1 MDLCKPVTE
10 ISRYYWENLFLFISD
25 NYGKPMMELYI
36 QNQVQF
42 MLIHVHKL
50 LIYSQ
55 TCFSSLSIVKDNTN
69 IVGSFSVPLHRQSTK
84 TTIIENG

>member
-1 MDLCKPVTE
+1 
-10 ISRYYWENLFLFISD
+10 
-25 NYGKPMMELYI
+25 MMELYI

-42 MLIHVHKL
+42 TLIHVRKL

-69 IVGSFSVPLHRQSTK
+69 IVESFSEPLYRQPTK
-84 TTIIENG
+84 TIIKENG